1 MVTRRRQRN
10 PSARPQRRAPGKRT
24 LNLGWLWAALG
35 ALGVLSAIGG
45 YYVPGMLKSGGEV
58 VTNRAPLDYDIAPGR
73 EGTPNFVFPASSAPS
88 GVPLDILEGSP
99 TNFASWAGRQGGVRA
114 QEDAFRIVLRG
125 REESPVIVNGL
136 AARVLATRTPRSGW
150 FNGWEGCGAAVDTR
164 QVHIDLNRKPPSTT
178 WYDKDG
184 EKIDPLT
191 LQVSVTDHEV
201 IDVYAYTSRVE
212 VEWVLEVSYTSAGK
226 DGILR
231 IDDHGKP
238 FRLTALDNAVGYLYA
253 GGPAGLER
261 DPDLDRLAREGELV
275 C

>member
-1 MVTRRRQRN
+1 M
-10 PSARPQRRAPGKRT
+10 
-24 LNLGWLWAALG
+24 WATLG

-45 YYVPGMLKSGGEV
+45 YYVPGILKSGGEV
-58 VTNRAPLDYDIAPGR
+58 VTNRAPLDYDVAPGR
-73 EGTPNFVFPASSAPS
+73 EGTPNFVFPTSSEPS
-88 GVPLDILEGSP
+88 SVPLDILEGSP
-99 TNFASWAGRQGGVRA
+99 MNFASWARRQGGVRT

-136 AARVLATRTPRSGW
+136 TAHVLSTRTPRSGW
-150 FNGWEGCGAAVDTR
+150 FNGWDGCGAAVDTR
-164 QVHIDLNRKPPSTT
+164 QVHFELERKPPSAT
-178 WYDKDG
+178 WYDKNG
-184 EKIDPLT
+184 EEIDPLT
-191 LQVSVTDHEV
+191 LQVSATEHEV
-201 IDVYAYTSRVE
+201 IDVFAYTFREE

-238 FRLTALDNAVGYLYA
+238 FVLTALGNAVGYLYA

-261 DPDLDRLAREGELV
+261 DPELDRPAREGELV